1 MTIDKFSLLLGEFIL
16 DRDKVSIPRM
26 GIFLAKSQSATISD
40 NGFTI
45 NPPYRKLDF
54 SQDIDE
60 NDAQDDDFLSFCS
73 SACGLDMEQTR
84 KEVEEA
90 VHQIDNILKSEGVVD
105 LHGLGKLR
113 RLADGSRFF
122 VMDKDARIDPDGF
135 GLESVSLK
143 NKPDT
148 TPVPQVPAQTKE
160 IAEADN
166 SKTVKTPAV
175 RKKPSVLRKVL
186 VGIILAAILS
196 AAAFFI
202 LMNCFP
208 DTLDSILYSPE
219 ELEIIKQKGI

>member
-16 DRDKVSIPRM
+16 DRDKVSIPRL
-26 GIFLAKSQSATISD
+26 GIFQAKSQSATISD

-73 SACGLDMEQTR
+73 SACGLDMEQTQ

-90 VHQIDNILKSEGVVD
+90 VHQIGNILKSEGLVD
-105 LHGLGKLR
+105 LQGLGKLR

-148 TPVPQVPAQTKE
+148 APVPQVPAQTEE

-166 SKTVKTPAV
+166 SKTAAV

-186 VGIILAAILS
+186 VGIILLAILS

>member
-16 DRDKVSIPRM
+16 DRDKVSIPRL

-60 NDAQDDDFLSFCS
+60 NDAQDDGFISFCS
-73 SACGLDMEQTR
+73 SACGLDMEQAL

-105 LHGLGKLR
+105 LQGLGKLR

-148 TPVPQVPAQTKE
+148 APVPQVPAQTEE

-166 SKTVKTPAV
+166 SKTAAV

-186 VGIILAAILS
+186 VGIILLAILS